1 MNKKFI
7 VLIIIFFWTQFCSQE
22 KTPLNKNQKKSPE
35 SVQLNICMQNP
46 NLTNFFPYS
55 MKYYNDS
62 QLYDLIYNT
71 LIKANFAGNLSPE
84 IAQSWEISPTEY
96 TFFIRKDIRFHN
108 QKRLT
113 TDDIFFTLE
122 QLILNTHTHHKELLY
137 IEGVEDFIKGR
148 NQDISGLVKI
158 DDFCFKIKLKKK
170 FNYLLHFL
178 SAKFTS
184 IIPDDFAGLSLED
197 FQQNPIG
204 TGPFIFR
211 GKQDKTIKHRPFLEF
226 TFTKNSDYFDKSGN
240 IDKILFYIPFERE
253 KLKTLLYFD
262 LFLEDVNFTQE
273 DLDGLLDRNI
283 ISTPPDLIAFLSLNP
298 IERQYLGNRL
308 IRQLINYSINREK
321 LTRKLLLT
329 HLIPAH
335 LMIPAS
341 LFGYNP
347 YYRIHYATQKKI
359 LPAIKQKE
367 ISFTLLI
374 HPGQN
379 KIAGI
384 LKTELG
390 KNGIKVNIQTI
401 STKEYYL
408 YISKDIKYSIIVEGL
423 PDYPSAYNFLSQL
436 YEKDNILNYF
446 QIDSPKI
453 LDMIKK
459 LPEIDIKQQANTLK
473 QINYLIEEE
482 SLYIPLFYYY
492 DNIIIKD
499 RIKKLLF
506 KYAGTI
512 DFSSIEVK
520 NEYIN

>member
-1 MNKKFI
+1 MYRKYAY
-7 VLIIIFFWTQFCSQE
+7 LILFLFGIQFCSQQINE
-22 KTPLNKNQKKSPE
+22 QKLKQKKSPE
-35 SVQLNICMQNP
+35 PVHLKICMQNP
-46 NLTNFFPYS
+46 NLSNFFPYS

-62 QLYDLIYNT
+62 QLYDLVYNT

-113 TDDIFFTLE
+113 TDDIFFTLK
-122 QLILNTHTHHKELLY
+122 QLILNTHNHYKELLY
-137 IEGVEDFIKGR
+137 IEGVEDFIKAK
-148 NQDISGLVKI
+148 NQNISGLVKI
-158 DDFCFKIKLKKK
+158 DDFCFKIKLKKE

-184 IIPDDFAGLSLED
+184 IIPQYFAGLTPEE
-197 FQQNPIG
+197 FQANPIG
-204 TGPFIFR
+204 TGPFIFK
-211 GKQDKTIKHRPFLEF
+211 GKQDKTIRHHTFMEF
-226 TFTKNSDYFDKSGN
+226 TFAKNLDYFDKSGN
-240 IDKILFYIPFERE
+240 VDEILFYIPYERE

-262 LFLEDVNFTQE
+262 LFLEDVNFTQA
-273 DLDGLLDRNI
+273 DLDNLTGRNI

-298 IERQYLGNRL
+298 KEKPYLYNPLVRQM
-308 IRQLINYSINREK
+308 INFSINREK
-321 LTRKLLLT
+321 LTRELLLT

-335 LMIPAS
+335 LMIPVS

-347 YYRIHYATQKKI
+347 YYRINYKNLKKI

-367 ISFTLLI
+367 TSFTILI

-379 KIAGI
+379 KIAEL
-384 LKTELG
+384 LKKELG
-390 KNGIKVNIQTI
+390 ENGIELHIQTI
-401 STKEYYL
+401 PTKEYYPI
-408 YISKDIKYSIIVEGL
+408 ISQNIKYSIIIEGL
-423 PDYPSAYNFLSQL
+423 PDYPCAYNFLNQL

-446 QIDSPKI
+446 QINSPKI

-459 LPEIDIKQQANTLK
+459 LPEIDIKQQAHTLK
-473 QINYLIEEE
+473 EINQLIEEE
-482 SLYIPLFYYY
+482 SIYIPLFYYY
-492 DNIIIKD
+492 DNIIMNDK
-499 RIKKLLF
+499 IKKLLF

-520 NEYIN
+520 NE